1 MRDHDDLPYIVIEKH
16 SGGGMGTFLWG
27 ALLGAGVALLL
38 APRSGEE
45 TQEEIRERVERLRE
59 AAEDR
64 VNEVRDT
71 VTESVSRTRDR
82 IQDQI
87 DSVRDTVETAP
98 TARARGGHRPRAA
111 RDARSELE
119 RRVAEARENAADA
132 CTTRTSRLQR
142 GWSDA
147 GRERVV
153 TEVDHRGRERS
164 GRSSA
169 DRRLPLVDLEPWARV
184 ASAHG

>member
-27 ALLGAGVALLL
+27 ALLGAGAALLL

-45 TQEEIRERVERLRE
+45 TQDQIRDRVQRIRT

-64 VNEVRDT
+64 VNEVRDS
-71 VTESVSRTRDR
+71 VTDSVSRTRDR

-87 DSVRDTVETAP
+87 DTVRDTVESRAD
-98 TARARGGHRPRAA
+98 RARSALDTGRRAA

-119 RRVAEARENAADA
+119 RRVAEARENVADTLHSDDERAAAAPPHVDV
-132 CTTRTSRLQR
+132 
-142 GWSDA
+142 
-147 GRERVV
+147 VV
-153 TEVDHRGRERS
+153 TEVVVEDLDGRP
-164 GRSSA
+164 G
-169 DRRLPLVDLEPWARV
+169 L
-184 ASAHG
+184 G